1 MNSKKLMAGF
11 SHITDYTNTVPE
23 DIEFVRP
30 MISTQKPSD
39 RNKDFEIKMLKGELM
54 KTKKLLSCSER
65 NRTVLQQRLEDTE
78 QKLSSLQSSYESLM
92 KQHKDLQVGHQTLA
106 SKSLVLA
113 KQWQLL
119 RDQQPQAPTPCK

>member
-1 MNSKKLMAGF
+1 
-11 SHITDYTNTVPE
+11 
-23 DIEFVRP
+23 
-30 MISTQKPSD
+30 
-39 RNKDFEIKMLKGELM
+39 M